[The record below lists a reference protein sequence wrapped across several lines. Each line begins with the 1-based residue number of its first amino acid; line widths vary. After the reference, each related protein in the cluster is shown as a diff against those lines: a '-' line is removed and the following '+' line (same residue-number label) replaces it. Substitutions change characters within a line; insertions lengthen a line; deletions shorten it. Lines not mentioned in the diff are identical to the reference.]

1 MKAVSER
8 TTWPLWECLQLES
21 LVKLIQYQWD
31 NYGLKL
37 ELLIDIYREME
48 SLEEIDR
55 LMRQKPH
62 YPKGVK
68 WRG

>member
-1 MKAVSER
+1 MSKHV
-8 TTWPLWECLQLES
+8 TWPVWQCLSAEA
-21 LVKLIQYQWD
+21 LVKLIQYQWEVH
-31 NYGLKL
+31 GLKL
-37 ELLIDIYREME
+37 ELLSDAFREVE
-48 SLEEIDR
+48 DVEEIDR